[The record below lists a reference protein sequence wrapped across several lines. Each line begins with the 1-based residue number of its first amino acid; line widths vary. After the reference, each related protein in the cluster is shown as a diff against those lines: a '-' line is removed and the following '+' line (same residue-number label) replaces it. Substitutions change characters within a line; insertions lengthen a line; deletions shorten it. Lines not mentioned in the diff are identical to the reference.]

1 MPETVTAGPWERGG
15 DDEPASGILEFA
27 VLGLLRESPMHGY
40 ELRKRLNTS
49 LGVFRAFSYGTLYP
63 CLKTLVA
70 SGWLIEE
77 SGSAPEDAL
86 AAPLTGRRAKIVY
99 RLTAEGKEHFE
110 ELLSQTGPDA
120 YEDEHFAA
128 RFAFFG
134 QTSRDVRMR
143 VLEGR
148 RSRLEERLEKM
159 RASLARTRE
168 RLDDYTLEL
177 QRHGMESVEREV
189 RWLNEL
195 IESER
200 AGRDQQRCRFRG
212 APTRRTPHLERRAAC
227 PGPGRTTPGRIRP
240 TTPPREGRSRSSLEY
255 TQGATGMGSVR
266 VAIVGVGNCAASLV
280 QGVEYYKDADPAA
293 KVPGPDAR
301 AVRRVPRP

>member
-1 MPETVTAGPWERGG
+1 MSRR
-15 DDEPASGILEFA
+15 SGILEFA

-70 SGWLIEE
+70 NGWLIEE
-77 SGSAPEDAL
+77 PGSTHEDP
-86 AAPLTGRRAKIVY
+86 APLAGRRAKIVY
-99 RLTAEGKEHFE
+99 RLTADGKEHFE
-110 ELLSQTGPDA
+110 QLLSQTGPDA

-200 AGRDQQRCRFRG
+200 AGRDLKGSASGGSAQQDTTTGSTGGLPRRG
-212 APTRRTPHLERRAAC
+212 DTPRTDP
-227 PGPGRTTPGRIRP
+227 PGDT
-240 TTPPREGRSRSSLEY
+240 
-255 TQGATGMGSVR
+255 AT
-266 VAIVGVGNCAASLV
+266 
-280 QGVEYYKDADPAA
+280 
-293 KVPGPDAR
+293 
-301 AVRRVPRP
+301 

>member
-1 MPETVTAGPWERGG
+1 MSRR
-15 DDEPASGILEFA
+15 SGILEFA

-49 LGVFRAFSYGTLYP
+49 LGIFRAFSYGTLYP

-70 SGWLIEE
+70 NGWLIEE
-77 SGSAPEDAL
+77 TGNAAVDLAPAPGRP
-86 AAPLTGRRAKIVY
+86 AAPASTLAGRRAKIVY

-110 ELLSQTGPDA
+110 ELLSHTGPDSW
-120 YEDEHFAA
+120 EDEHFAA

-134 QTSRDVRMR
+134 QTEHEVRMR

-200 AGRDQQRCRFRG
+200 SGRDQRRSSPEGSAPQNTAGETDGLPRHRG
-212 APTRRTPHLERRAAC
+212 AA
-227 PGPGRTTPGRIRP
+227 
-240 TTPPREGRSRSSLEY
+240 PPDPSDD
-255 TQGATGMGSVR
+255 TG
-266 VAIVGVGNCAASLV
+266 
-280 QGVEYYKDADPAA
+280 K
-293 KVPGPDAR
+293 
-301 AVRRVPRP
+301 

>member
-1 MPETVTAGPWERGG
+1 M
-15 DDEPASGILEFA
+15 LEFA

-40 ELRKRLNTS
+40 ELRKRLNTL
-49 LGVFRAFSYGTLYP
+49 LGTFRAFSYGTLYP

-70 SGWLIEE
+70 KGWLIEE
-77 SGSAPEDAL
+77 DGPGPEPH
-86 AAPLTGRRAKIVY
+86 AAPSLLARPRAGGAQGRRAKIVY

-110 ELLSQTGPDA
+110 ELLANSGPDA
-120 YEDEHFAA
+120 WEDEHFGV

-134 QTSRDVRMR
+134 QTDQSVRMR

-159 RASLARTRE
+159 RAALARTRE

-195 IESER
+195 IETER
-200 AGRDQQRCRFRG
+200 AGRE
-212 APTRRTPHLERRAAC
+212 ARRAADENTSEDK
-227 PGPGRTTPGRIRP
+227 GGT
-240 TTPPREGRSRSSLEY
+240 
-255 TQGATGMGSVR
+255 
-266 VAIVGVGNCAASLV
+266 
-280 QGVEYYKDADPAA
+280 
-293 KVPGPDAR
+293 AR
-301 AVRRVPRP
+301 DR

>member
-1 MPETVTAGPWERGG
+1 M
-15 DDEPASGILEFA
+15 
-27 VLGLLRESPMHGY
+27 
-40 ELRKRLNTS
+40 
-49 LGVFRAFSYGTLYP
+49 
-63 CLKTLVA
+63 
-70 SGWLIEE
+70 
-77 SGSAPEDAL
+77 
-86 AAPLTGRRAKIVY
+86 
-99 RLTAEGKEHFE
+99 TAEGKEHFE
-110 ELLSQTGPDA
+110 QLLSQTGPDA
-120 YEDEHFAA
+120 YEDESFAA

-200 AGRDQQRCRFRG
+200 AGRDLHG
-212 APTRRTPHLERRAAC
+212 SASGSPLSRTPHLERRAAC
-227 PGPGRTTPGRIRP
+227 PGPGTTPGRIRP
-240 TTPPREGRSRSSLEY
+240 TTPPRE
-255 TQGATGMGSVR
+255 TPVR
-266 VAIVGVGNCAASLV
+266 ASPSTHRE
-280 QGVEYYKDADPAA
+280 QPEW
-293 KVPGPDAR
+293 
-301 AVRRVPRP
+301 VRFA